1 VVSNDECAQRFQQ
14 FKNVDIG
21 STKICARDVNDR
33 IDACQG
39 DSGGPMVLQDRGAD
53 NVYRYH
59 LVGVVS
65 FGYRCAVPGF
75 PGVYSRVTEYDTWI
89 RDTVATTA

>member
-1 VVSNDECAQRFQQ
+1 MQYYCVILPD
-14 FKNVDIG
+14 
-21 STKICARDVNDR
+21 
-33 IDACQG
+33 
-39 DSGGPMVLQDRGAD
+39 
-53 NVYRYH
+53 RYH